1 MREYKRAVIR
11 IVENKEI
18 ERRNA
23 EKHRSVRC
31 KVKNPETNKNWSLII
46 FCIAAVIVVLACLG
60 VLVYDIEISD
70 IPKSLLVIWS
80 TLVSYVVTWIT
91 NGGF

>member
-23 EKHRSVRC
+23 EKNRSVRC
-31 KVKNPETNKNWSLII
+31 KVKKPGTSKNWSLMM
-46 FCIAAVIVVLACLG
+46 FCIAAVLVVLACFG
-60 VLVYDIEISD
+60 VLVYDIEVRD
-70 IPKSLLVIWS
+70 IPKSLLVMWS